1 MAPELFQKKA
11 YDKKIDVWAFG
22 TLLWEVFARKV
33 PFEGLEP
40 SDVAQRVMS
49 QEALDMQS
57 VPKKIAQ
64 LVLECRNMD
73 PKKRPDM
80 GYIIQALENL

>member
-1 MAPELFQKKA
+1 
-11 YDKKIDVWAFG
+11 
-22 TLLWEVFARKV
+22 
-33 PFEGLEP
+33 
-40 SDVAQRVMS
+40 VAQRVMS